1 MRARSRDSA
10 GARIAGLASV
20 VASLLLLAALATD
33 SESLQPDPRRE
44 PKQGIDAGPSP
55 VPAEAAVLLPP
66 PPPQVFPLPPAQA
79 VKAHEPAATT
89 PPTAVAVTAVAP
101 QPMEVPPPR
110 ISPPLPR
117 PGPVEPAP
125 QPVIDVIPPP
135 RISPPLPRPGP
146 VEPAPQPVIDA
157 TSPQTLSEGRVL
169 LHLLEHGK
177 GPSIE
182 IAWPQGAAARDRLH
196 RRLRRCH
203 GMEVAVQDADGLLY
217 QLDARAGR
225 TWSPDFARMSAYVR
239 QPQGRGVAAETTAL
253 RVARSRHGL
262 DPGARV
268 VRLFPRR
275 VDAVLLGGL
284 QLISGDLQQPGRVV
298 TARYAFAGAKVIV
311 DDIRLAGRPLS
322 GQIVLPA
329 IARGCG

>member
-101 QPMEVPPPR
+101 QPMEV
-110 ISPPLPR
+110 
-117 PGPVEPAP
+117 
-125 QPVIDVIPPP
+125 PPP

-329 IARGCG
+329 IGRGCG